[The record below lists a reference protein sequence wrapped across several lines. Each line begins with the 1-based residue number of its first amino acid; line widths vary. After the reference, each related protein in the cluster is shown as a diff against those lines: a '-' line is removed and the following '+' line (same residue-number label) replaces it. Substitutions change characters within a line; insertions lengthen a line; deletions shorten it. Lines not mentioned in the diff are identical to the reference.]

1 MLVIIL
7 KYFDKEKDYWVYLRF
22 VEVELKEMWYE
33 WI

>member
-7 KYFDKEKDYWVYLRF
+7 KYFDKEKDYWVYIRV